1 MVYRTFGRLGYKV
14 SQLGF
19 GAMRLPTRED
29 GKVDMDKAVELLR
42 RAVELGV
49 NFFDSHHFYHNG
61 ESEEALGRAL
71 EGVRDKV
78 FIQTKTPMYREA
90 TEDERWRWLED
101 ALRKLRTDHIDFY
114 LMHSMTWER
123 FQKEFEPFMKLAQ
136 KAMDQGMVRHIGF
149 SFHDTPENL
158 YKIIDAGPFDT
169 MTVQYNLI
177 NRSLEE
183 PIAYAA
189 EKGMGVVIMGPVGGG
204 MLAAPS
210 EEIRKLLPGEAK
222 SSAEVALRF
231 VLANPNVTVA
241 LSGMST
247 LRQLEEN
254 VAVASQEVVLTEEDY
269 RRIKEVLEEKRR
281 LSELYCTACGYCMPC
296 PNGVDIPAN
305 FRLMNLHRIYGLTE
319 YARKQ
324 YRRLGERKDKDGN
337 PTPAWAEVCVQCG
350 ECESKCPQ
358 KIPITKQL
366 QEVAEVL
373 GS

>member
-1 MVYRTFGRLGYKV
+1 MVYRTFGKLGYRV

-29 GKVDMDKAVELLR
+29 GKVDMDRAVELLR
-42 RAVELGV
+42 RAVELGI

-71 EGVRDKV
+71 EGVREKV
-78 FIQTKTPMYREA
+78 FIQTKIPMYREA

-123 FQKEFEPFMKLAQ
+123 FQREFDPFMKLAR
-136 KAMDQGMVRHIGF
+136 KAMDQGIVRHIGF

-158 YKIIDAGPFDT
+158 YKIIDSGPFDT
-169 MTVQYNLI
+169 MTVQYNLV

-231 VLANPNVTVA
+231 VLANPNVSVA
-241 LSGMST
+241 LSGMSN
-247 LRQLEEN
+247 LEQLEEN
-254 VAVASQEVVLTEEDY
+254 VSVASQEVVLTEEDY
-269 RRIKEVLEEKRR
+269 RRIREALEEKKR

-319 YARKQ
+319 YARGQ

-337 PTPAWAEVCVQCG
+337 PTPAWAEACLECG
-350 ECESKCPQ
+350 ECEPKCPQ
-358 KIPITKQL
+358 KIPIIKQL

-373 GS
+373 GG